1 MRGRRRGL
9 KKKVDVEVLKKVE
22 ASLLDFEARDWKTMR
37 KRFIVFHSRPST
49 PSNEARTT
57 VVVDAKICETVGGG
71 WRM

>member
-1 MRGRRRGL
+1 MRGRGRGR
-9 KKKVDVEVLKKVE
+9 KKSGCRSVIKVE

-37 KRFIVFHSRPST
+37 KRFIVFHSRPSN

-57 VVVDAKICETVGGG
+57 TVVDAKICETVGGG